1 MFQVPHP
8 QQTQIFLGTPLEK
21 ISGSTH
27 VQISHMKTPDTSED
41 PTELYIVN
49 AWSTKSNNKNQL
61 TGFNYHTDK
70 HSHYWL
76 IE

>member
-1 MFQVPHP
+1 
-8 QQTQIFLGTPLEK
+8 
-21 ISGSTH
+21 
-27 VQISHMKTPDTSED
+27 MKTPDTSED